1 MALQYLDGPRIH
13 EKYEGRNTEQ
23 MPKLLAD
30 GKEPMNVAHLA
41 EQRIYVRGKGIPT
54 VQHDDWWNNYF
65 DNADLWLRHS
75 DGRGK
80 VVPYSAQV
88 LDFLRENLK
97 PETKLVDYALPLPDG
112 FFEAMDGLLLTSG
125 QIEKLHTKRYSVKEA
140 KDSDVWKTLTGTQE
154 RLDHYVDA
162 VAAETGRTQNLMN
175 TYFGP
180 VSKVPTGRRWYVDD
194 RYNGSYASGNNY
206 LTSDNGR
213 LVGVAP
219 EAHVGSV
226 TARSARKK

>member
-1 MALQYLDGPRIH
+1 MTLEYLDGPRIH
-13 EKYEGRNTEQ
+13 QTYEGRNTEQ

-41 EQRIYVRGKGIPT
+41 EQRIYVRGKGIPK
-54 VQHDDWWNNYF
+54 VQHDEWWNNYF
-65 DNADLWLRHS
+65 DNADMFLRLP

-88 LDFLRENLK
+88 LNFLRENLK
-97 PETKLVDYALPLPDG
+97 PDTKLVDYALPLPDG

-125 QIEKLHTKRYSVKEA
+125 QIEKLHTKGYSVKEA
-140 KDSDVWKTLTGTQE
+140 KDSDVWKTLTGTQK
-154 RLDHYVDA
+154 RLNHYVDA
-162 VAAETGRTQNLMN
+162 VAAETGRTEDLMN

-180 VSKVPTGRRWYVDD
+180 VSKVPTGRLWYVNN
-194 RYNGSYASGNNY
+194 RNGDSDAYGNCD
-206 LTSDNGR
+206 LTNDYGR